1 MSVSMSCHLTSTHF
15 HLLRVLAGQ
24 TERSA
29 AREAIFLQRARYAFG
44 ELILS
49 LRSAIGLTQA
59 GLSDHLGISKK
70 AVGEWEAGSSY
81 PKATH
86 LKALIALAVKE
97 QVWAFGHE
105 EEEIRALWKAAH
117 QKVLLDETWLSVL
130 LSEPPA
136 PSAQV
141 AVAQSGG
148 AQVGSTPPPSQTS
161 LALVSPPGQRP
172 PPAGPVASSAEAF
185 SGPLLDW
192 GDALDVPSFFGRQGE
207 LATLSEWV
215 VQDHCRGVSVLGL
228 GGIGKSA
235 LVVQAMR
242 ELASHFDVVLFR
254 SLRDAPPPEALLSS
268 CLAVLAPEAQ
278 DLVHESLER
287 RLSRLLA
294 ELRSLRVLLVLDN
307 LEALLEAGE
316 ALGRLRPGYEGY
328 GQLLEQVG
336 HTGHQSCLLL
346 TSREHPAALR
356 ALEGRRALVRSLHL
370 SGLSASACAQ
380 LLGEHEL
387 LGSPEEYA
395 RLAALYAG
403 NPLALSIVAETI
415 ADLFGGAISS
425 FLSAG
430 TILFG
435 SIAQLLQEQWE
446 RLSALEQTLLW
457 WLAIL
462 REPVTLEE
470 LQAVLVARLSPAQIL
485 EAVDGLRR
493 RSLIERG
500 QRAGSFTLQ
509 SVVLEDVTGR
519 LVRTASQEIVQ
530 GRLQLLRE
538 QSLSQAQ
545 AKDYVRQTQERLL
558 LAPLLAR
565 LQSSVPGHVEVEPR
579 LRSLLSEVRERA
591 LAVQGYGPAN
601 LVALLRL
608 LRGDLRG
615 LDLSHLA
622 LRGAYLQGVEMQDTT
637 LAGARLRECVL
648 TEAFDAITAVAISP
662 SGKFWATGGRRGRVR
677 VWRENGHTLH
687 LALQAHTDAV
697 WAIAFSPDERT
708 LASGSLD
715 GSVKLWEVESGI
727 ALWSGLQTSGIDCL
741 AFAPDGDVL
750 ASGGHDATIRLWEA
764 SLGTPLQD
772 VPHPG
777 PITSLAWS
785 PDGRLLASGDVAGTI
800 RLWEIP
806 SRGRA
811 ACFES
816 LAGHS
821 SWVRGLAFAPDG
833 TSLASASWDGSV
845 KLGELG
851 EGGRLRQTLLGHTEQ
866 VQCIAWSRD
875 GRTVASGSY
884 DHTIRLWHGK
894 AGSSS
899 TVLQGHAAAVN
910 GLAFTPDS
918 RHLLSGS
925 EDGTL
930 RLWEVERRLCVR
942 VIQGYTAT
950 LYDLDWSPDGKE
962 LASVGSDTEVCLWEV
977 EGRKPPRVLRGH
989 TWTVYG
995 VAWRPDGHVLATSGW
1010 DRSIRLWDPAA
1021 GTCVEVLRDP
1031 DAPDTN
1037 FFGVAWSPD
1046 GKLLAC
1052 GTVLQGVRVWN
1063 VTTGSQRGV
1072 GQAHATW
1079 ILRVAWSPDGTRL
1092 VGGGEDGH
1100 VSVWEASEGTQFL
1113 RLAGHHGTV
1122 RSVAWSPDG
1131 RRLASGG
1138 GREGGELFVWD
1149 AHSGERLAALQGLAS
1164 VLDAV
1169 AWHPVGDRLLSGGSD
1184 GRLRWWDLQSG
1195 ACLRVREAHEGTV
1208 QALKVSPDGKRIAS
1222 CGDDG
1227 AIRLW
1232 DVHSGEHLRTLRR
1245 DRPYERLTITG
1256 IRGLSE
1262 AQKASLRALGALEDR
1277 SVGGELPAL
1286 PAERGM

>member
-1 MSVSMSCHLTSTHF
+1 MSVSISLPLTSTCF
-15 HLLRVLAGQ
+15 VSWRVGRKGARLVRRSSYR
-24 TERSA
+24 ERD
-29 AREAIFLQRARYAFG
+29 YAFG
-44 ELILS
+44 QLILS

-117 QKVLLDETWLSVL
+117 QKMLLDETWLSVL

-141 AVAQSGG
+141 AVEQNGG
-148 AQVGSTPPPSQTS
+148 AQVGSTPTPSQTS

-172 PPAGPVASSAEAF
+172 PQA
-185 SGPLLDW
+185 GPLLDW

-215 VQDHCRGVSVLGL
+215 VQDHCRVVSVLGL

-278 DLVHESLER
+278 DLVPESLER

-307 LEALLEAGE
+307 LEALLAEGE

-346 TSREHPAALR
+346 TSRDHPAALR
-356 ALEGRRALVRSLHL
+356 ALEGRRALVRSLRL
-370 SGLSASACAQ
+370 AGLEASACAQ

-387 LGSPEEYA
+387 VGSPEEYA

-435 SIAQLLQEQWE
+435 SIAHLLQEQWE

-470 LQAVLVARLSPAQIL
+470 LQAVLVAPLAPAQIL

-493 RSLIERG
+493 RSLVERG

-519 LVRTASQEIVQ
+519 LVRTASQEIMQ

-591 LAVQGYGPAN
+591 LAGQGYGPAN
-601 LVALLRL
+601 MVALLRL

-637 LAGARLRECVL
+637 LAGARLRECVF
-648 TEAFDAITAVAISP
+648 TETFDAITAVAISP
-662 SGKFWATGGRRGRVR
+662 SGQYWATGGRQGRVR

-697 WAIAFSPDERT
+697 WALAFSPDERT

-727 ALWSGLQTSGIDCL
+727 ALWSGLQTRGIDCL

-750 ASGGHDATIRLWEA
+750 ASGGHDATLRLREA
-764 SLGTPLQD
+764 KLGTPLQD

-800 RLWEIP
+800 RLWEIT
-806 SRGRA
+806 SRRRA
-811 ACFES
+811 ACVES

-845 KLGELG
+845 KLWELG
-851 EGGRLRQTLLGHTEQ
+851 EGGRLRQQLSGHTEE
-866 VQCIAWSRD
+866 VQCLAWSPD
-875 GRTVASGSY
+875 GRTVASGSF

-925 EDGTL
+925 EDGTM
-930 RLWEVERRLCVR
+930 RLGEGAGGQGVR
-942 VIQGYTAT
+942 VLQGYAPT
-950 LYDLDWSPDGKE
+950 LYDLDWSPDGTR
-962 LASVGSDTEVCLWEV
+962 LAGVGSDTEVCLWEV

-1010 DRSIRLWDPAA
+1010 DRSIRLWDPTT
-1021 GTCVEVLRDP
+1021 GSCVQILRDL
-1031 DAPDTN
+1031 DHPDTN

-1046 GKLLAC
+1046 GTLLAC

-1100 VSVWEASEGTQFL
+1100 ISVWGASEGTQFL
-1113 RLAGHHGTV
+1113 RLSGHRGPV
-1122 RSVAWSPDG
+1122 RSVVWSPDG

-1169 AWHPVGDRLLSGGSD
+1169 AWHPVGDRLISGGSD
-1184 GRLRWWDLQSG
+1184 GRLRWWDLPSG
-1195 ACLRVREAHEGTV
+1195 ACLRVREAHQGTV

-1232 DVHSGEHLRTLRR
+1232 DVHSGEPLRTLRR

-1256 IRGLSE
+1256 IRGLTE
-1262 AQKASLRALGALEDR
+1262 AQKASLRALGALEDEADEESSR
-1277 SVGGELPAL
+1277 PEQTAEL
-1286 PAERGM
+1286 

>member
-1 MSVSMSCHLTSTHF
+1 MRRSTY
-15 HLLRVLAGQ
+15 G
-24 TERSA
+24 ERD
-29 AREAIFLQRARYAFG
+29 YAFG
-44 ELILS
+44 QLILT

-59 GLSDHLGISKK
+59 GLSDQLGISKR

-97 QVWAFGHE
+97 QVFPVGHE
-105 EEEIRALWKAAH
+105 VEEIRALWKAAH
-117 QKVLLDETWLSVL
+117 RKVLLDETWLSVL

-141 AVAQSGG
+141 SVEQNGG
-148 AQVGSTPPPSQTS
+148 AQVGSPPPPPQTS
-161 LALVSPPGQRP
+161 LALVSQPEQSP
-172 PPAGPVASSAEAF
+172 PPAGPVASRAPAA

-215 VQDHCRGVSVLGL
+215 VQDHCRVVSVLGL

-242 ELASHFDVVLFR
+242 ALASHFDVVLFR

-307 LEALLEAGE
+307 LEALLEEGE

-336 HTGHQSCLLL
+336 HTAHQSCLLL

-356 ALEGRRALVRSLHL
+356 ALEGRRALVRSLRL
-370 SGLSASACAQ
+370 AGLEASACAQ

-387 LGSPEEYA
+387 VGSPEEYA

-415 ADLFGGAISS
+415 ADLFGGAISP
-425 FLSAG
+425 FLAAG

-435 SIAQLLQEQWE
+435 SITHLLQEQWV

-462 REPVTLEE
+462 REPVTLSE
-470 LQAVLVARLSPAQIL
+470 LQAVLVAPLAPAQIL
-485 EAVDGLRR
+485 EAVDGLHR
-493 RSLIERG
+493 RSLVERG

-530 GRLQLLRE
+530 ERLQLLRE

-565 LQSSVPGHVEVEPR
+565 LQSSVPGRVEVEPR
-579 LRSLLSEVRERA
+579 LRSLLSEVRE
-591 LAVQGYGPAN
+591 LAEAAQGYGPAN

-615 LDLSHLA
+615 LDLSQLA

-662 SGKFWATGGRRGRVR
+662 SGQYWATGGRRGRVR

-697 WAIAFSPDERT
+697 WALAFSPDERR
-708 LASGSLD
+708 LSSGSLD

-727 ALWSGLQTSGIDCL
+727 VLWSGWQTMGIDCL

-750 ASGGHDATIRLWEA
+750 ASGGYDATLRLWEA
-764 SLGTPLQD
+764 KLGTPLQD

-806 SRGRA
+806 SSGRA
-811 ACFES
+811 ACVEI

-845 KLGELG
+845 KLWELG
-851 EGGRLRQTLLGHTEQ
+851 EGGRLRQQLSGHTEE
-866 VQCIAWSRD
+866 VQCLAWSPD
-875 GRTVASGSY
+875 GRTVASGSF

-899 TVLQGHAAAVN
+899 TVLQGHDAAVN

-918 RHLLSGS
+918 RQLLSGS
-925 EDGTL
+925 EDGTM
-930 RLWEVERRLCVR
+930 RLWEVERGQCVR
-942 VIQGYTAT
+942 VLQGYAST

-989 TWTVYG
+989 TWIVYG
-995 VAWRPDGHVLATSGW
+995 VAWRPDGGLLATSGW
-1010 DRSIRLWDPAA
+1010 GRSIRLWDPTT
-1021 GTCVEVLRDP
+1021 GTCAQILRDL
-1031 DAPDTN
+1031 DHPDTN

-1063 VTTGSQRGV
+1063 VTTGSHRGV
-1072 GQAHATW
+1072 GQAHATS
-1079 ILRVAWSPDGTRL
+1079 ILRVAWSRDGTRL

-1138 GREGGELFVWD
+1138 GGSEGGELFVWD

-1164 VLDAV
+1164 VLYAV
-1169 AWHPVGDRLLSGGSD
+1169 AWHPVGDRLISGGSD

-1195 ACLRVREAHEGTV
+1195 ACLRVREAHQGKV

-1256 IRGLSE
+1256 IRGLTE
-1262 AQKASLRALGALEDR
+1262 AQKASLRALGALEDEADEESSR
-1277 SVGGELPAL
+1277 PEQTAEL
-1286 PAERGM
+1286 

>member
-1 MSVSMSCHLTSTHF
+1 MTLHIASQWCARPGHAEGRSPVKSYSY
-15 HLLRVLAGQ
+15 R
-24 TERSA
+24 ERDC
-29 AREAIFLQRARYAFG
+29 AFG
-44 ELILS
+44 QLILT
-49 LRSAIGLTQA
+49 LRTRISLTQE
-59 GLSDHLGISKK
+59 GLGERLGVSRR
-70 AVGEWEAGSSY
+70 AVAHWEAGLNY
-81 PKATH
+81 PDIEH
-86 LKALIALAVKE
+86 LQALIALGVHQRIFPAGQE
-97 QVWAFGHE
+97 A
-105 EEEIRALWKAAH
+105 EEIRALWRAAH
-117 QKVLLDETWLSVL
+117 QKVLLDEAWLASVL
-130 LSEPPA
+130 GGRRPALTLLHPEPLEAARPA
-136 PSAQV
+136 ELPSTAQL
-141 AVAQSGG
+141 
-148 AQVGSTPPPSQTS
+148 PPT
-161 LALVSPPGQRP
+161 
-172 PPAGPVASSAEAF
+172 
-185 SGPLLDW
+185 PLLDW
-192 GDALDVPSFFGRQGE
+192 GEALSVPSFYGRE
-207 LATLSEWV
+207 ADLATLLRWV
-215 VQDHCRGVSVLGL
+215 VEEGCWLVSVLGL

-235 LVVQAMR
+235 LVVRAMR
-242 ELASHFDVVLFR
+242 ELASHFEVVLFR
-254 SLRDAPPPEALLSS
+254 SLRDAPSCEALLSS
-268 CLAVLAPEAQ
+268 CLAVLAPEPQ
-278 DLVHESLER
+278 DLLHESLER

-294 ELRSLRVLLVLDN
+294 ELRRRRVLLVLDN
-307 LEALLEAGE
+307 LEVLLAEGE

-356 ALEGRRALVRSLHL
+356 ALEGRRALVRSLRL

-387 LGSPEEYA
+387 VGSPEEYA

-435 SIAQLLQEQWE
+435 SITHLLQEQWE

-470 LQAVLVARLSPAQIL
+470 LQAVLVAPLAPAQIL

-493 RSLIERG
+493 CSLVERG

-530 GRLQLLRE
+530 ERLQLLRE

-579 LRSLLSEVRERA
+579 LRSLLSEVRELA
-591 LAVQGYGPAN
+591 EAVQGYGPAN

-637 LAGARLRECVL
+637 LAGARLYECVL

-662 SGKFWATGGRRGRVR
+662 SGQYWATGGRQGRVR

-697 WAIAFSPDERT
+697 WALAFSPDERR
-708 LASGSLD
+708 LSSGSQD
-715 GSVKLWEVESGI
+715 GSLKLWEVESGI
-727 ALWSGLQTSGIDCL
+727 ALWSGWQTMGIDCL

-750 ASGGHDATIRLWEA
+750 ASGGYDATLRLWEA
-764 SLGTPLQD
+764 KLGTPLQD

-785 PDGRLLASGDVAGTI
+785 PYGRLLASGDVAGTI
-800 RLWEIP
+800 RLWEIT

-811 ACFES
+811 ACVES

-845 KLGELG
+845 KLWELG
-851 EGGRLRQTLLGHTEQ
+851 EGGRLRQQLSGHTEE
-866 VQCIAWSRD
+866 VQCLAWSPD
-875 GRTVASGSY
+875 GRTVASGSF

-925 EDGTL
+925 EDGTM
-930 RLWEVERRLCVR
+930 RLWEVEGGQCVR
-942 VIQGYTAT
+942 VLQGYAST
-950 LYDLDWSPDGKE
+950 LYDLDWSPVGKE
-962 LASVGSDTEVCLWEV
+962 LASGGSETEVCLWEV

-989 TWTVYG
+989 TWIVYG
-995 VAWRPDGHVLATSGW
+995 VAWRPDGRVLATSGW
-1010 DRSIRLWDPAA
+1010 DRSTRLWDPTT
-1021 GTCVEVLRDP
+1021 GSCVQILRDL
-1031 DAPDTN
+1031 DHPDTN

-1063 VTTGSQRGV
+1063 VTTGSHRGV

-1079 ILRVAWSPDGTRL
+1079 IRRVAWSPDGTRL

-1100 VSVWEASEGTQFL
+1100 VSGWEASEGTQFL
-1113 RLAGHHGTV
+1113 RLAGHQGAV
-1122 RSVAWSPDG
+1122 WSVVWSPDG

-1138 GREGGELFVWD
+1138 GGQGQGEGGELFVWD

-1169 AWHPVGDRLLSGGSD
+1169 AWHPVGDRLISGG
-1184 GRLRWWDLQSG
+1184 
-1195 ACLRVREAHEGTV
+1195 
-1208 QALKVSPDGKRIAS
+1208 
-1222 CGDDG
+1222 
-1227 AIRLW
+1227 
-1232 DVHSGEHLRTLRR
+1232 
-1245 DRPYERLTITG
+1245 
-1256 IRGLSE
+1256 
-1262 AQKASLRALGALEDR
+1262 
-1277 SVGGELPAL
+1277 
-1286 PAERGM
+1286 

>member
-1 MSVSMSCHLTSTHF
+1 MRRSSY
-15 HLLRVLAGQ
+15 A
-24 TERSA
+24 ERD
-29 AREAIFLQRARYAFG
+29 YAFG
-44 ELILS
+44 QLILT
-49 LRSAIGLTQA
+49 LRSAIGLSQA
-59 GLSDHLGISKK
+59 GLSDHLGISKR

-86 LKALIALAVKE
+86 LKALIALAVKQ
-97 QVWAFGHE
+97 QVFPVGHE

-117 QKVLLDETWLSVL
+117 QKVLLDETWLSGL

-141 AVAQSGG
+141 SVEQNGG
-148 AQVGSTPPPSQTS
+148 AQVGSTPTPPQTS
-161 LALVSPPGQRP
+161 LALVSQPEQSP
-172 PPAGPVASSAEAF
+172 PPAGLVASRAPTA

-215 VQDHCRGVSVLGL
+215 VQDHCRVVSVLGL

-235 LVVQAMR
+235 LVVHAMR
-242 ELASHFDVVLFR
+242 ELANHFDVVLFR

-268 CLAVLAPEAQ
+268 WLAVLSPEAQ
-278 DLVHESLER
+278 DFLHESLER

-294 ELRSLRVLLVLDN
+294 ELRRRRVLLVLDN
-307 LEALLEAGE
+307 LEALLEEGE

-336 HTGHQSCLLL
+336 HTAHQSCLLL

-356 ALEGRRALVRSLHL
+356 ALESRRALVRSLRL
-370 SGLSASACAQ
+370 SGLEASACAQ
-380 LLGEHEL
+380 MLGEHEL
-387 LGSPEEYA
+387 VGSPEEYA
-395 RLAALYAG
+395 RLAALYEG

-415 ADLFGGAISS
+415 ADLFGGAITP
-425 FLSAG
+425 FLAAG
-430 TILFG
+430 MILFG
-435 SIAQLLQEQWE
+435 SITQLLQDQWA
-446 RLSALEQTLLW
+446 RLSPLEQMVLW

-462 REPVTLEE
+462 REPVSLKE
-470 LQAVLVARLSPAQIL
+470 LQAVLVAPLAPAQAF

-493 RSLIERG
+493 RSLVERG
-500 QRAGSFTLQ
+500 QRPGSFTLH
-509 SVVLEDVTGR
+509 SVVLEFVTGL
-519 LVRTASQEIVQ
+519 LVEEASQEIVH
-530 GRLQLLRE
+530 GRLSLLIRYG
-538 QSLSQAQ
+538 LCQAQ
-545 AKDYVRQTQERLL
+545 AKTYVRETQERLL
-558 LAPLLAR
+558 LTPLLSR
-565 LQSSVPGHVEVEPR
+565 LESRHQGRAEVEGR
-579 LRSLLSEVRERA
+579 VREL
-591 LAVQGYGPAN
+591 LATLRGQDAAAQGYGPAN
-601 LVALLRL
+601 LVALLRRL
-608 LRGDLRG
+608 CGDLRG

-637 LAGARLRECVL
+637 LAGARLCECVL

-662 SGKFWATGGRRGRVR
+662 SGQYWATGGRRGRVW
-677 VWRENGHTLH
+677 VWRENGHILH
-687 LALQAHTDAV
+687 LALQAHTDVV
-697 WAIAFSPDERT
+697 WALAFSPDERR
-708 LASGSLD
+708 LSSGSQD

-727 ALWSGLQTSGIDCL
+727 ALWSGWQTSGIDCL

-750 ASGGHDATIRLWEA
+750 ASGGHDATLRLWEA
-764 SLGTPLQD
+764 KLGTPLQD

-811 ACFES
+811 TCVES

-821 SWVRGLAFAPDG
+821 SWVCGLAFAPDG

-845 KLGELG
+845 KLWELG
-851 EGGRLRQTLLGHTEQ
+851 EGGRLRQQLSGHTEE
-866 VQCIAWSRD
+866 VQCIAWSPD
-875 GRTVASGSY
+875 GRTVASGSF

-894 AGSSS
+894 AGSSL
-899 TVLQGHAAAVN
+899 TVLQGHDAAVN

-925 EDGTL
+925 EDGTM
-930 RLWEVERRLCVR
+930 RLWEVEGGQCVR
-942 VIQGYTAT
+942 VIQGYAPT

-977 EGRKPPRVLRGH
+977 EGCKPPRVLRGH

-995 VAWRPDGHVLATSGW
+995 VAWRPDGRLLATSGR
-1010 DRSIRLWDPAA
+1010 DRSIRLWDPTT
-1021 GTCVEVLRDP
+1021 GTCAQILRDL
-1031 DAPDTN
+1031 DHPDTH
-1037 FFGVAWSPD
+1037 FLGVAWSPD

-1052 GTVLQGVRVWN
+1052 GTLLQGVRVWN
-1063 VTTGSQRGV
+1063 VTTGSHRGV
-1072 GQAHATW
+1072 GQAHANW
-1079 ILRVAWSPDGTRL
+1079 IGRVAWSPDGTRL

-1100 VSVWEASEGTQFL
+1100 VSVWDASDGTLLQ
-1113 RLAGHHGTV
+1113 RLAEHHGPV
-1122 RSVAWSPDG
+1122 WSVVWSPDG
-1131 RRLASGG
+1131 RRLAAGGG

-1149 AHSGERLAALQGLAS
+1149 ARSGERLSALQGLAS
-1164 VLDAV
+1164 VLYAV

-1195 ACLRVREAHEGTV
+1195 ACLREREAHQGKV

-1262 AQKASLRALGALEDR
+1262 AQKASLRALGALEDEADEQSR
-1277 SVGGELPAL
+1277 PEQTAEL
-1286 PAERGM
+1286 

>member
-1 MSVSMSCHLTSTHF
+1 MTLHIASQWCARPGHAEGRSPVKSYSY
-15 HLLRVLAGQ
+15 R
-24 TERSA
+24 ERD
-29 AREAIFLQRARYAFG
+29 YAFG
-44 ELILS
+44 QLILT
-49 LRSAIGLTQA
+49 LRTRIGLTQE
-59 GLSDHLGISKK
+59 GLGERLGVSRR
-70 AVGEWEAGSSY
+70 AVAHWEAGLNY
-81 PKATH
+81 PDIEH
-86 LKALIALAVKE
+86 LQALIALGVQQRIFPAGQE
-97 QVWAFGHE
+97 A
-105 EEEIRALWKAAH
+105 EEIRALWRAAH
-117 QKVLLDETWLSVL
+117 QKVLLDEAWLASVL
-130 LSEPPA
+130 
-136 PSAQV
+136 
-141 AVAQSGG
+141 GR
-148 AQVGSTPPPSQTS
+148 T
-161 LALVSPPGQRP
+161 RP
-172 PPAGPVASSAEAF
+172 PLTLLHPELQEAARPGELPRAQPTPA
-185 SGPLLDW
+185 PLLDW
-192 GDALDVPSFFGRQGE
+192 GEALSVPSFYGRE
-207 LATLSEWV
+207 SDLATLLGWV
-215 VQDHCRGVSVLGL
+215 GEVRCPLVSVLGL

-235 LVVQAMR
+235 LVVRTMR
-242 ELASHFDVVLFR
+242 EVASHFEVVLFR
-254 SLRDAPPPEALLSS
+254 SLRDAPSYEALLSS
-268 CLAVLAPEAQ
+268 CLAVLSPEPQ
-278 DLVHESLER
+278 DLVHEPLER
-287 RLSRLLA
+287 RQNRLL
-294 ELRSLRVLLVLDN
+294 EKLRSLRVLLVLDN
-307 LEALLEAGE
+307 LEVLLEEGE

-328 GQLLEQVG
+328 GQLLEQVA

-356 ALEGRRALVRSLHL
+356 ALEGRRALVRSLRL
-370 SGLSASACAQ
+370 SGLEASACTQ

-387 LGSPEEYA
+387 VGSPEEYA

-403 NPLALSIVAETI
+403 NPLALGIVAETI

-435 SIAQLLQEQWE
+435 SIIPLLQEQWD

-493 RSLIERG
+493 RSLVERG

-519 LVRTASQEIVQ
+519 LVRTASQEIMQ

-558 LAPLLAR
+558 LAPLLAH

-579 LRSLLSEVRERA
+579 LRSLLSEVRELA
-591 LAVQGYGPAN
+591 EAVQGYGPAN
-601 LVALLRL
+601 LVALPRL

-615 LDLSHLA
+615 LDLSQLT
-622 LRGAYLQGVEMQDTT
+622 LRGAYLQGVELQDTT
-637 LAGARLRECVL
+637 LAGAGLRECVL
-648 TEAFDAITAVAISP
+648 TEAFDAARSVAISRN
-662 SGKFWATGGRRGRVR
+662 GEYWAAGSWRGEMR

-697 WAIAFSPDERT
+697 WALAFSPDERR

-727 ALWSGLQTSGIDCL
+727 VLWSGWQTMGIDCL

-750 ASGGHDATIRLWEA
+750 ASGGYDATLRLWEA

-777 PITSLAWS
+777 PFTSLAWS
-785 PDGRLLASGDVAGTI
+785 PDGRLLASGDLAGTI
-800 RLWEIP
+800 RLWAIP

-811 ACFES
+811 ACVEI

-845 KLGELG
+845 KLWELADAG
-851 EGGRLRQTLLGHTEQ
+851 RLRLRQTLVGHTEQ
-866 VQCIAWSRD
+866 VNCVAWSPE
-875 GRTVASGSY
+875 GATLASGSN
-884 DHTIRLWHGK
+884 DRTIRLWEAQEGRTRLVF
-894 AGSSS
+894 S
-899 TVLQGHAAAVN
+899 GHSGVVE
-910 GLAFTPDS
+910 GLAFTPDGGS
-918 RHLLSGS
+918 LLSGS
-925 EDGTL
+925 WDGTML
-930 RLWEVERRLCVR
+930 LWEVERGLCVR
-942 VIQGYTAT
+942 VMQGYAPT

-977 EGRKPPRVLRGH
+977 EGHKPPRALRGH

-1010 DRSIRLWDPAA
+1010 DRSIRLWDRTTGSCAQI
-1021 GTCVEVLRDP
+1021 LRDLDHP
-1031 DAPDTN
+1031 ETN

-1063 VTTGSQRGV
+1063 VTTGAQRGV

-1100 VSVWEASEGTQFL
+1100 ISVWGASEGTQFL
-1113 RLAGHHGTV
+1113 RLSGHRGPV
-1122 RSVAWSPDG
+1122 RSVVWSPEG
-1131 RRLASGG
+1131 TRVASGG
-1138 GREGGELFVWD
+1138 GREG
-1149 AHSGERLAALQGLAS
+1149 
-1164 VLDAV
+1164 
-1169 AWHPVGDRLLSGGSD
+1169 
-1184 GRLRWWDLQSG
+1184 
-1195 ACLRVREAHEGTV
+1195 
-1208 QALKVSPDGKRIAS
+1208 
-1222 CGDDG
+1222 
-1227 AIRLW
+1227 
-1232 DVHSGEHLRTLRR
+1232 
-1245 DRPYERLTITG
+1245 
-1256 IRGLSE
+1256 
-1262 AQKASLRALGALEDR
+1262 
-1277 SVGGELPAL
+1277 
-1286 PAERGM
+1286 AERFEWGCHRG